1 MVDRNGLYFSRMHSP
16 IGRSAQFC
24 STFFEVPL
32 QAIGCVKRSRAWRL
46 LYNRGMYQHWD
57 RISVIRELLAVRH
70 GYLELDL
77 FSSSALNAFIE
88 FLCIS

>member
-1 MVDRNGLYFSRMHSP
+1 
-16 IGRSAQFC
+16 
-24 STFFEVPL
+24 
-32 QAIGCVKRSRAWRL
+32 
-46 LYNRGMYQHWD
+46 LYNRGMYQHRD